1 MVLCSPGGGMVI
13 VHQGWLWMAWIVFLI
28 ALGLKLW
35 RFTTPVRKHL
45 LGRSPQMDR
54 FRQTLERS
62 WGQR

>member
-1 MVLCSPGGGMVI
+1 MVI